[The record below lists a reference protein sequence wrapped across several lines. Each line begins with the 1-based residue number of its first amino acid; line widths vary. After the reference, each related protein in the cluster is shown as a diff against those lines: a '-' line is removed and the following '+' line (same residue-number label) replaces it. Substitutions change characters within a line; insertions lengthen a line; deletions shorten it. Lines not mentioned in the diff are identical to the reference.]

1 MEKTLT
7 LFDLKQYLQ
16 EINQIEK
23 SEQGKRETSFS
34 PSDLTLQTILRY
46 SRALNILKT
55 QTAGTIYQL
64 AN

>member
-1 MEKTLT
+1 MEKTIT

-23 SEQGKRETSFS
+23 SRTGSSQEALG
-34 PSDLTLQTILRY
+34 PSDLTIQTILRY

-55 QTAGTIYQL
+55 QTAGTIYHL